1 MGLPTIAVPQ
11 YELEIPS
18 SKLKVKYR
26 PFLVKE
32 EKILLL
38 ALESEVEKNIINAIK
53 NIIENCI
60 YGEVNVAEMPTFDL
74 EYIFLQLRAKSKG
87 EVIDLKYECPK
98 CKTELEVHINTD
110 ELKVNFQDGHTKKIE
125 LDTNLGVVM
134 KYPTVDIQN
143 DIIITG
149 EDGEKTS
156 QVEGIFTMVTKC
168 IDYIYDEQN
177 TYPLKDHTEK
187 EVDDFINSLT
197 DVHFQKISKFFDTM
211 PTLKHD
217 IQLKCTK
224 KKKNKVCSYQ
234 ETITLSGLQSF
245 FA

>member
-38 ALESEVEKNIINAIK
+38 ALESEKQDNIISAIK
-53 NIIENCI
+53 NIIETCV
-60 YGEVNVAEMPTFDL
+60 YGETNVNEMPTFDL

-87 EVIDLKYECPK
+87 EVIELKYECPK
-98 CKTELEVHINTD
+98 CKTEVP
-110 ELKVNFQDGHTKKIE
+110 VNISIDDIQVTFQDKHTNKIE

-134 KYPTVDIQN
+134 KYPTVELQN
-143 DIIITG
+143 QITKTMEG
-149 EDGEKTS
+149 ENTS
-156 QVEGIFTMVTKC
+156 QVEGIFTMVKSC
-168 IDYIYDEQN
+168 IDYIYDNEN

-197 DVHFQKISKFFDTM
+197 DAHFQKLSGFFDTM
-211 PTLKHD
+211 PVLKHEF
-217 IQLKCTK
+217 QVKCTK
-224 KKKNKVCSYQ
+224 KKKDKTCSYK
-234 ETITLSGLQSF
+234 ETQTLSGLQSF
-245 FA
+245 FV

>member
-1 MGLPTIAVPQ
+1 MGLPTIAVPE

-38 ALESEVEKNIINAIK
+38 ALESEKQDNIVNAIK
-53 NIIENCI
+53 HIIETCV
-60 YGEVNVAEMPTFDL
+60 YGETNVNEMPTFDL

-87 EVIDLKYECPK
+87 EVIELKYECPK
-98 CKTELEVHINTD
+98 CKTELPININIDDIQVT
-110 ELKVNFQDGHTKKIE
+110 FQDKHTKKIE

-134 KYPTVDIQN
+134 KYPTIELQN
-143 DIIITG
+143 KITQTD
-149 EDGEKTS
+149 ESEKTS
-156 QVEGIFTMVTKC
+156 DVENIFTMVTAC
-168 IDYIYDEQN
+168 IDYIYDNEN

-197 DVHFQKISKFFDTM
+197 DAHFQKLSGFFDTM
-211 PTLKHD
+211 PVLKHEF
-217 IQLKCTK
+217 QVKCTK
-224 KKKNKVCSYQ
+224 KKKDKTCSYK
-234 ETITLSGLQSF
+234 ETQTLSGLQSF
-245 FA
+245 FV

>member
-1 MGLPTIAVPQ
+1 MGLPTIAVPE

-38 ALESEVEKNIINAIK
+38 ALESEKQDNIVNAIK
-53 NIIENCI
+53 HIIETCVYSETN
-60 YGEVNVAEMPTFDL
+60 VNEMPTFDL

-87 EVIDLKYECPK
+87 EVIELKYECPK
-98 CKTELEVHINTD
+98 CKTELPINISIDDIQVT
-110 ELKVNFQDGHTKKIE
+110 FQDKHTNKIE

-134 KYPTVDIQN
+134 KYPTVELQN
-143 DIIITG
+143 QITKTMEG
-149 EDGEKTS
+149 ENTS
-156 QVEGIFTMVTKC
+156 QVEGIFTMVKSC
-168 IDYIYDEQN
+168 IDYIYDNEN

-217 IQLKCTK
+217 IHLQCTK
-224 KKKNKVCSYQ
+224 KKK
-234 ETITLSGLQSF
+234 
-245 FA
+245 

>member
-1 MGLPTIAVPQ
+1 MGLPTIAVPE

-38 ALESEVEKNIINAIK
+38 ALESEKQDNIVNAIK
-53 NIIENCI
+53 HIIETCV
-60 YGEVNVAEMPTFDL
+60 YGETNVNEMPTFDL

-87 EVIDLKYECPK
+87 EVIELKYECPK
-98 CKTELEVHINTD
+98 CKTELPININID
-110 ELKVNFQDGHTKKIE
+110 DIKVTFQDKHTKKIE

-134 KYPTVDIQN
+134 KYPTIELQN
-143 DIIITG
+143 KITQTA
-149 EDGEKTS
+149 EGEKTS
-156 QVEGIFTMVTKC
+156 DVENIFTMVTAC
-168 IDYIYDEQN
+168 IDYIYDNEN

-197 DVHFQKISKFFDTM
+197 DAHFQKLSGFFDTM
-211 PTLKHD
+211 PVLKHEFQ
-217 IQLKCTK
+217 IKCTK
-224 KKKNKVCSYQ
+224 KKKDKTCSYK
-234 ETITLSGLQSF
+234 ETQTLSGLQSF
-245 FA
+245 FV

>member
-1 MGLPTIAVPQ
+1 MGLPTIAVPE

-38 ALESEVEKNIINAIK
+38 ALESEKQDNIISAIK
-53 NIIENCI
+53 NIIETCVYSETN
-60 YGEVNVAEMPTFDL
+60 VNEMPTFDL
-74 EYIFLQLRAKSKG
+74 EYVFLQLRAKSKG
-87 EVIDLKYECPK
+87 EVIELKYECPK
-98 CKTELEVHINTD
+98 CKTEIPANINID
-110 ELKVNFQDGHTKKIE
+110 DIKVTFQDKHTKKIE

-134 KYPTVDIQN
+134 KYPTIELQN
-143 DIIITG
+143 KITQTA
-149 EDGEKTS
+149 EGEKTS
-156 QVEGIFTMVTKC
+156 DVENIFTMVKLC
-168 IDYIYDEQN
+168 IDYIYDNEN

-217 IQLKCTK
+217 IHLQCTK
-224 KKKNKVCSYQ
+224 KKKNKICSYK

>member
-1 MGLPTIAVPQ
+1 MGLPTIAVPE

-38 ALESEVEKNIINAIK
+38 ALESEKQDNIVNAIK
-53 NIIENCI
+53 HIIETCVYSETN
-60 YGEVNVAEMPTFDL
+60 VNEMPTFDL

-87 EVIDLKYECPK
+87 EVIELKYECPK
-98 CKTELEVHINTD
+98 CKTELPININIDDIQVT
-110 ELKVNFQDGHTKKIE
+110 FQDKHTKKIE

-134 KYPTVDIQN
+134 KYPTIELQN
-143 DIIITG
+143 KITQTD
-149 EDGEKTS
+149 ESEKTS
-156 QVEGIFTMVTKC
+156 DVENIFTMVTAC
-168 IDYIYDEQN
+168 IDYIYDNEN

-197 DVHFQKISKFFDTM
+197 DAHFQKLSGFFDTM
-211 PTLKHD
+211 PVIKHEFQ
-217 IQLKCTK
+217 IKCTK
-224 KKKNKVCSYQ
+224 KKKDKTCSYK
-234 ETITLSGLQSF
+234 ETQTLSGLQSF
-245 FA
+245 FV